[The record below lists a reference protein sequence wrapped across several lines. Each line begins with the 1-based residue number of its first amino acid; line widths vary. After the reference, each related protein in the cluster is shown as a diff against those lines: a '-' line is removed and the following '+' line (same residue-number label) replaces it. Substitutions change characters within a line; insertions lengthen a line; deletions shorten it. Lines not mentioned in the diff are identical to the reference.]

1 MAMLSKKQVAGN
13 NKSKA
18 AKILGFQNYQTL
30 DNWLKKYAVKS

>member
-1 MAMLSKKQVAGN
+1 MKEAGN